1 MSIAL
6 FLVACGTT
14 GDEVDRSSEPSESS
28 STETEASGAESLED
42 SEGQGSN
49 ILVAYFTWA
58 DNAILADDVDAI
70 TSPSVIA
77 PGKYSS
83 WPVGFRRKQVETPVL
98 HTGNRPVSKRLG

>member
-1 MSIAL
+1 MKKLFSLFLTMSIAL

-70 TSPSVIA
+70 TSPV
-77 PGKYSS
+77 
-83 WPVGFRRKQVETPVL
+83 
-98 HTGNRPVSKRLG
+98 